1 MLITHISENG
11 QIIISEHI
19 CQAKHWKPGQKLVI
33 TETEDGILLKS
44 ASPFKS
50 TKLYDV
56 ARCLPYRGKAKMF
69 CP

>member
-33 TETEDGILLKS
+33 TETEDEYSVKIRISFQVNK
-44 ASPFKS
+44 
-50 TKLYDV
+50 V
-56 ARCLPYRGKAKMF
+56 I
-69 CP
+69 